1 MVAVNG
7 TRTRALPLLFAATLF
22 VSAALLFWVEPM
34 VAKML
39 LPLLGGAP
47 AVWNTCLLFF
57 QTTLLAGYAYTLA
70 ATKRLTLKQQIIFQ
84 CALLALA
91 GTGLPIA
98 LSTATVN
105 HVPTEGNPA
114 FWLITHLA
122 LIVGLPF
129 FVLATTGPLLQHWFA
144 ATRHT
149 HARDPYFL
157 YAASNAGSLIA
168 LIAYPA
174 LLEPHFTLPRQ
185 SLLWT
190 IGYTFLIVLI
200 IFCTLALARARNQ
213 HATAAHTEE
222 QSTDNPATTNK
233 EPISDNK
240 YQITTD
246 HERRTTDDHLSL
258 RRRLRWLA
266 LAFVPSSLMLGTT
279 TFISTDIAALP
290 LLWVIPLALYL
301 LTLIL
306 AFARRQVFSTR
317 LLAFVMPGL
326 TLLLVL
332 VYLSGAAQP
341 FAVILSLHLLYLFFA
356 ALTCHTLLAADR
368 PTAAH
373 LAEFYLW
380 LATGGALGGLFNAL
394 VAPAVFNSVLE
405 YPLAIILACLL
416 LPRTDKQRTPAQ
428 ETTQAWPDE
437 LAQPKP
443 QRARSFDLI
452 MPLGIG
458 ALTGLLFFIADRYI
472 SDYVQTLALAAGVPL
487 LISYQFRRRPLRF
500 ALALAAVMLA
510 TGLHTQLNTRMLYT
524 ARNFFGVLRVTHDT
538 DPDEHRL
545 YNGSTLHGR
554 QYTDLLRQCEPL
566 SYYHREGPLGQV
578 FAAYQARPAAPDV
591 AIVGLGTG
599 ATAAY
604 ARADER
610 WTFYEINPEVVGV
623 ARAPEYFTYLVN
635 CAHAPV
641 SVTLGDARLQ
651 LAHAPAHAYGL
662 IVLDAFSS
670 DAIPV
675 HLMTA
680 QALDL
685 YLAKLAPNGLIVF
698 HISNRSL
705 DLHPVVADL
714 AQSRALTCVAR
725 DDTQP
730 DQTAGKE
737 ASQWAVCAGRPE
749 DLNNLTSDP
758 RWYTLNG
765 DPRRHV
771 WTDDFSNIITIFK
784 WR

>member
-1 MVAVNG
+1 
-7 TRTRALPLLFAATLF
+7 R
-22 VSAALLFWVEPM
+22 
-34 VAKML
+34 
-39 LPLLGGAP
+39 
-47 AVWNTCLLFF
+47 
-57 QTTLLAGYAYTLA
+57 
-70 ATKRLTLKQQIIFQ
+70 
-84 CALLALA
+84 
-91 GTGLPIA
+91 
-98 LSTATVN
+98 
-105 HVPTEGNPA
+105 
-114 FWLITHLA
+114 
-122 LIVGLPF
+122 
-129 FVLATTGPLLQHWFA
+129 
-144 ATRHT
+144 
-149 HARDPYFL
+149 
-157 YAASNAGSLIA
+157 
-168 LIAYPA
+168 
-174 LLEPHFTLPRQ
+174 
-185 SLLWT
+185 
-190 IGYTFLIVLI
+190 
-200 IFCTLALARARNQ
+200 
-213 HATAAHTEE
+213 
-222 QSTDNPATTNK
+222 TNK
-233 EPISDNK
+233 RRAPKKATDKEQITKNK

-246 HERRTTDDHLSL
+246 NGQRTTDSFLSL

-266 LAFVPSSLMLGTT
+266 LAFVPSSLMLGVT
-279 TFISTDIAALP
+279 TFISTDIASLP

-301 LTLIL
+301 LTLVL
-306 AFARRQVFSTR
+306 AFARRQIFSTR
-317 LLAFVMPGL
+317 LLAFIMPGV
-326 TLLLVL
+326 TLVLVL

-341 FAVILSLHLLYLFFA
+341 FALILALHLLYLFFA

-368 PTAAH
+368 PAPAY

-394 VAPAVFNSVLE
+394 VAPAVFNSVVE
-405 YPLAIILACLL
+405 YPLAIILVCLL
-416 LPRTDKQRTPAQ
+416 LPRTNKRRAQ
-428 ETTQAWPDE
+428 TKEPEPTWQTELTQS
-437 LAQPKP
+437 KP
-443 QRARSFDLI
+443 QRTRALDLI
-452 MPLGIG
+452 MPIGVG
-458 ALTGLLFFIADRYI
+458 ALTILLAFVADRYVR
-472 SDYVQTLALAAGVPL
+472 DYVQTLAVAIGVPL
-487 LISYQFRRRPLRF
+487 IVSYQFRRRPLRF

-510 TGLHTQLNTRMLYT
+510 TGLHTQLNTRTLYT
-524 ARNFFGVLRVTHDT
+524 ARNFFGVLRVTRDD
-538 DPDEHRL
+538 DPDQHRL

-623 ARAPEYFTYLVN
+623 ARAPEYFTYLIN

-651 LAHAPAHAYGL
+651 LARAPDAHYGL

-714 AQSRALTCVAR
+714 ARSRALTCVAR

-730 DQTAGKE
+730 NQQIEGKE
-737 ASQWAVCAGRPE
+737 ASQWVVMARRPE
-749 DLNNLTSDP
+749 DLNNL
-758 RWYTLNG
+758 
-765 DPRRHV
+765 
-771 WTDDFSNIITIFK
+771 
-784 WR
+784 

>member
-7 TRTRALPLLFAATLF
+7 TRTRALTLLFAATLF

-39 LPLLGGAP
+39 LPLLGGTP

-70 ATKRLTLKQQIIFQ
+70 ATKRLTLKQQIILQ

-91 GTGLPIA
+91 CTSLPIA
-98 LSTATVN
+98 LSTATIN
-105 HVPTEGNPA
+105 NVPTEGNPA
-114 FWLITHLA
+114 YWLIARLA
-122 LIVGLPF
+122 LTVGLPF

-144 ATRHT
+144 ATRHAR
-149 HARDPYFL
+149 ARDPYFL

-174 LLEPHFTLPRQ
+174 LLEPHFTLSRQ

-190 IGYTFLIVLI
+190 IGYALLITLML
-200 IFCTLALARARNQ
+200 CCALALARARNHQ
-213 HATAAHTEE
+213 QTTE
-222 QSTDNPATTNK
+222 A
-233 EPISDNK
+233 
-240 YQITTD
+240 QITTNELTTD
-246 HERRTTDDHLSL
+246 NRQRTTADHLSL

-306 AFARRQVFSTR
+306 AFARRQIFSTR
-317 LLAFVMPGL
+317 LLAFIMPGV

-341 FAVILSLHLLYLFFA
+341 FALILSLHLLYLFFA

-368 PTAAH
+368 PPAAH

-394 VAPAVFNSVLE
+394 VAPAVFNSVIE
-405 YPLAIILACLL
+405 YPLAVILACLL
-416 LPRTDKQRTPAQ
+416 LPRTDKRRVPTK
-428 ETTQAWPDE
+428 ETTQTWQDE
-437 LAQPKP
+437 LTPPKP
-443 QRARSFDLI
+443 QRARLFDLT
-452 MPLGIG
+452 MPVGVGVLTLFL
-458 ALTGLLFFIADRYI
+458 ALVADRYI
-472 SDYVQTLALAAGVPL
+472 SDYVQTLAVAVGVPL
-487 LISYQFRRRPLRF
+487 IISYQFRRRPLRF

-510 TGLHTQLNTRMLYT
+510 TGLHAQLNTRTLYT
-524 ARNFFGVLRVTHDT
+524 ARNFFGVLRVTHDS
-538 DPDEHRL
+538 DPDQHRL

-554 QYTDLLRQCEPL
+554 QYTDILRQCEPL

-578 FAAYQARPAAPDV
+578 FNAYQARSAAKDV

-604 ARADER
+604 SRADER

-623 ARAPEYFTYLVN
+623 ARAPEYFTYLIN

-651 LAHAPAHAYGL
+651 LTHAPDAHYGL

-685 YLAKLAPNGLIVF
+685 YLAKLAPAGLIVF

-714 AQSRALTCVAR
+714 ARSRALACVAR
-725 DDTQP
+725 DDTKP
-730 DQTAGKE
+730 DQQTEGKE
-737 ASQWAVCAGRPE
+737 ASQWVVMARRPE
-749 DLNNLTSDP
+749 DLNHLTSDP
-758 RWYTLNG
+758 RWYTLGG